1 MRLFFTAFLLSFQV
15 NVFAQAPG
23 AVSSDTLL
31 LQATVPD
38 STTLTSGKPK
48 LKTQVVNYLKAR
60 IATPPTRELKIL
72 GRSALVISGVSAAG
86 AATYAFGDEPLREFM
101 LSNRSKTSEKISGYI
116 EPLGR
121 SKYMIPAASLVY
133 VSGAIARNPKL
144 QRAGLLTVSSLLIND
159 PVTKILKTEFQRR
172 RPDASAENHYFEGGE
187 GGRHHAS
194 FPSAHTSTAFT
205 FATSMA
211 TVYKDHKWVP
221 PVAYGAATLVGL
233 SRIHD
238 NKHWATDVL
247 AGATV
252 GFITAK
258 TTNFLLNQIEK
269 QLDKK
274 KINIYVLPK
283 VSNGTAG
290 LSLGGSF

>member
-1 MRLFFTAFLLSFQV
+1 MRLFFTAFLRIFQV

-23 AVSSDTLL
+23 AVSSDSLL

-121 SKYMIPAASLVY
+121 SKYMIPAAGLVY

-172 RPDASAENHYFEGGE
+172 RPDASSENHYFEGGE